1 MFEQIW
7 EAHEARF
14 EENRRQIVIKHIK
27 RLMGEGYIFVAD
39 QITDDVDYLCANANS
54 DELIKLFDM
63 LLDLKVECK
72 GTLES
77 LAKLPID
84 PFKEFENFMKDR
96 GQKKVVSKTHEM
108 IEALSKSNSKLDSK
122 KDSKSKSKTENK
134 TAKKESPKKEEKQKS
149 KKSNK

>member
-7 EAHEARF
+7 EAHEAKF

-27 RLMGEGYIFVAD
+27 KLMNEGYIFVATE
-39 QITDDVDYLCANANS
+39 IEDDVDYLCANASS

-63 LLDLKVECK
+63 LLDLKIECK

-77 LAKLPID
+77 LAQLPID

-108 IEALSKSNSKLDSK
+108 IESLSKKNLNAQDKV
-122 KDSKSKSKTENK
+122 EI
-134 TAKKESPKKEEKQKS
+134 KKESDS
-149 KKSNK
+149 

>member
-1 MFEQIW
+1 MQKNMFEQIW

-14 EENRRQIVIKHIK
+14 EENRRQIIIKHIK
-27 RLMGEGYIFVAD
+27 KLMNEGYIFVAD
-39 QITDDVDYLCANANS
+39 QITDDVDYLCVNANS

-108 IEALSKSNSKLDSK
+108 IESLSKNKLKSNSQKETK
-122 KDSKSKSKTENK
+122 KKK
-134 TAKKESPKKEEKQKS
+134 AKNQ
-149 KKSNK
+149 